1 VEAASDDKERDS
13 MSGESVYNPPDSS
26 VYGPVFSWR
35 FGNSLGIDLLLCNS
49 ICSFRCPYCQ
59 LGRINVATVERRT
72 YVATDKVIADLRAA
86 DWRDADVITISG
98 NGEPTLALNLG
109 EVITAVR
116 KATKKP
122 IVVLTNGSL
131 LSDPTVRKELAL
143 ADHVSCKL
151 DASNDEMLEALN
163 RPATELTVESLV
175 ASIARFRSEF
185 KGSLSLQTMMLPVN
199 SRKSAE
205 FVPLYKSIKPDEIH
219 LNLPS
224 RAFPEY
230 WRPELRGDHKEFSND
245 RAFRMVQFDDVET
258 FRAAVE
264 KGTKAK
270 VRIPP
275 AP

>member
-1 VEAASDDKERDS
+1 

-26 VYGPVFSWR
+26 VYGPVYSWR

-59 LGRINVATVERRT
+59 LGRINVATMDRRT
-72 YVATDKVIADLRAA
+72 YVATDKVIADLRKA

-109 EVITAVR
+109 DAIVAVR
-116 KATKKP
+116 KLTKKP

-131 LSDPTVRKELAL
+131 LGDPQVRKELAL

-151 DASNDEMLEALN
+151 DASNDEMLAALN
-163 RPATELTVESLV
+163 RPAVEMNVGSLV
-175 ASIARFRSEF
+175 ESIARFRTEF
-185 KGSLSLQTMMLPVN
+185 KGSLSLQTMLLPMN

-230 WRPELRGDHKEFSND
+230 WRPELRGDHKAFSND
-245 RAFRMVQFDDVET
+245 RAFRMVQFDDVEK
-258 FRAAVE
+258 FRKDVE

>member
-1 VEAASDDKERDS
+1 

-26 VYGPVFSWR
+26 VYGPVYSWR
-35 FGNSLGIDLLLCNS
+35 FGNSLGIDLLFCNS

-59 LGRINVATVERRT
+59 LGKINVTTLERRT
-72 YVATDKVIADLRAA
+72 YVPTDKVVADLRKA

-98 NGEPTLALNLG
+98 NGEPTLARNLG
-109 EVITAVR
+109 EVIVAVR
-116 KATKKP
+116 KVAKKP

-131 LSDPTVRKELAL
+131 LSDADVRKELAL

-151 DASNDEMLEALN
+151 DAPSDELLSALN
-163 RPATELTVESLV
+163 RPMGELSVDGLV
-175 ASIARFRSEF
+175 GSIAKFRAEF
-185 KGSLSLQTMMLPVN
+185 KGALSLQTMIVPAN
-199 SRKSAE
+199 SRKPAE
-205 FVPLYKSIKPDEIH
+205 FVPLYKTIKPDEIH

-230 WRPELRGDHKEFSND
+230 WRTELRGDHKSFSND
-245 RAFRMVQFDDVET
+245 RAFRMVQFDDVEK
-258 FRAAVE
+258 FRKDVE
-264 KGTKAK
+264 KATKVK